1 MIVYGVVSPL
11 RSLNLRLDPNTHA
24 LVMATALI
32 VSVAFAIFAMNVLA
46 AMLTWFP
53 V

>member
-1 MIVYGVVSPL
+1 MIVYGVSPAA
-11 RSLNLRLDPNTHA
+11 SPNLRLDPNTHA
-24 LVMATALI
+24 LVMATAL
-32 VSVAFAIFAMNVLA
+32 VASVAFAIFAMNILA